1 MGEEAFSCFLGGIT
15 SAIKKDKKERKM
27 KEKIIKLEN
36 GEELKMREPNVRVLK
51 NATNKGEKE
60 MEQTIC
66 MIAALT
72 NKQESEIEDLNLK
85 DFKALQDALKDFL
98 VEAGVIA

>member
-1 MGEEAFSCFLGGIT
+1 
-15 SAIKKDKKERKM
+15 
-27 KEKIIKLEN
+27 
-36 GEELKMREPNVRVLK
+36 MREPNVRVLK
-51 NATNKGEKE
+51 NATNKSEKE
-60 MEQTIC
+60 MEQTIY
-66 MIAALT
+66 MI

>member
-1 MGEEAFSCFLGGIT
+1 MTGKTTISK
-15 SAIKKDKKERKM
+15 S
-27 KEKIIKLEN
+27 
-36 GEELKMREPNVRVLK
+36 
-51 NATNKGEKE
+51 EKE
-60 MEQTIC
+60 MEQTIN
-66 MIAALT
+66 MIATLT

>member
-1 MGEEAFSCFLGGIT
+1 
-15 SAIKKDKKERKM
+15 M

-51 NATNKGEKE
+51 NATNKSEKE
-60 MEQTIC
+60 VVQTIY
-66 MIAALT
+66 MIATLT

-85 DFKALQDALKDFL
+85 DFKALQDALKGFL
-98 VEAGVIA
+98 IEAGIIT

>member
-1 MGEEAFSCFLGGIT
+1 
-15 SAIKKDKKERKM
+15 
-27 KEKIIKLEN
+27 
-36 GEELKMREPNVRVLK
+36 
-51 NATNKGEKE
+51 
-60 MEQTIC
+60 MEQTIN
-66 MIAALT
+66 MIATLT

>member
-1 MGEEAFSCFLGGIT
+1 
-15 SAIKKDKKERKM
+15 M

-36 GEELKMREPNVRVLK
+36 GEELKMSAPIVRVLK
-51 NATNKGEKE
+51 NAMTKSDKE
-60 MEQTIC
+60 MDQTIY

-85 DFKALQDALKDFL
+85 DFNELQKALKSFL
-98 VEAGVIA
+98 EEAGLTA